1 MTHHLELDTIIL
13 SEGGH
18 SSRDQG
24 VCLLEAVAWWAEE
37 DHSDQPECVSPILGM
52 YGRSLNDVLPD
63 GKRQRLR
70 VYIPQLPGTAGDG
83 LDGRR
88 GYIALD
94 WLVRTY
100 LPAWLRLVPA
110 LIADADLL
118 AQHGP
123 IETLEDAAAVGEIVR
138 DAESHIVTARD
149 AAWDAAGAAARDA
162 AGAAAGDAAWA
173 AAWDAAGTAAWAAAG
188 DAAWAAARDAAGTAA
203 RDAAGTAAR
212 DAARD
217 AAGAAVRAAVRAAA
231 RAAARAALK
240 PTVEQLQDSAITL
253 FGELIRADAT
263 WTPVDP
269 SEATP

>member
-63 GKRQRLR
+63 GKRQRLT

-83 LDGRR
+83 LDERR

-123 IETLEDAAAVGEIVR
+123 VETLEDAAAVGEIVR
-138 DAESHIVTARD
+138 DAESHTVTAGDAAGYAAWTAARDAAWD

-162 AGAAAGDAAWA
+162 GGDAAWTAAGAAAW
-173 AAWDAAGTAAWAAAG
+173 TAAW
-188 DAAWAAARDAAGTAA
+188 TAA
-203 RDAAGTAAR
+203 D
-212 DAARD
+212 
-217 AAGAAVRAAVRAAA
+217 AVRTAVRAAA
-231 RAAARAALK
+231 RAAVRAALK

-263 WTPVDP
+263 TTNGG
-269 SEATP
+269 AR

>member
-18 SSRDQG
+18 SSREQG

-83 LDGRR
+83 LDERR

-118 AQHGP
+118 ARHRP

-138 DAESHIVTARD
+138 DAESHTLTARD
-149 AAWDAAGAAARDA
+149 AAGAAAGYAASAAARDAAGDAAWTAAGAAARDA
-162 AGAAAGDAAWA
+162 AGAAAGFAAR
-173 AAWDAAGTAAWAAAG
+173 DAAG
-188 DAAWAAARDAAGTAA
+188 DAAWAAAGFAA
-203 RDAAGTAAR
+203 RDAAG
-212 DAARD
+212 D
-217 AAGAAVRAAVRAAA
+217 
-231 RAAARAALK
+231 ALK